1 MTPSHFVSHNVLGL
15 IGRHHRELAVSMG
28 EDFKPRRLNTDP
40 NTAQML
46 RLDCPAT
53 ALQATSTTKGPKKQ
67 ASPGPLGRHHHAENM
82 TVAMGPQRKGGKRPE
97 ISTSDKEQHPVAN
110 NSKGE
115 RNPREAREGT
125 IGTSS
130 ALPSNRKRRVSGYGW
145 ST

>member
-1 MTPSHFVSHNVLGL
+1 
-15 IGRHHRELAVSMG
+15 MG

-40 NTAQML
+40 NTTQML
-46 RLDCPAT
+46 RPDCPAT
-53 ALQATSTTKGPKKQ
+53 ALRATSPTKGPKKQ
-67 ASPGPLGRHHHAENM
+67 AGPGPLGRRHHAENM
-82 TVAMGPQRKGGKRPE
+82 VAAMGPQRKGGKRPE
-97 ISTSDKEQHPVAN
+97 ISTSDKEQHPVGN
-110 NSKGE
+110 NSKEE